1 MLMASAVSTAIPSE
15 VITNIRAA
23 KISEYIYVFFHVHVV
38 LLKDQKWLYGFMT
51 AVPNPFGPQ

>member
-1 MLMASAVSTAIPSE
+1 MASAVSTAIPSE